1 MIRIH
6 ARESICFPV
15 VALLSCAS
23 FLLLYLY
30 FDSVLLS
37 FVILSLGMI
46 YLLLAH
52 QEVGV
57 YICLFSSM
65 FFHPLDAQK
74 IPVGGSN
81 IRFLDI
87 LVVVFITGWAIQFAQ
102 GKSKVPQDKQ
112 PRLLYLILVL
122 LMFSLVRGVVRGH
135 NLLTVLRDARAI
147 AYYSS
152 ALAFAS
158 VLIKPNQLK
167 RLVKYLMIF
176 SVGTLAYYYL
186 MRILNAPFESGLSY
200 VTLTSNR
207 YIRSYG
213 IYSSWPFFAFA
224 FFMLVS
230 RITVMRPRGPVR
242 ILMWLLTGAFVYAI
256 LLLLMRT
263 YFVGLVVG
271 SMVIIVAFALQKG
284 RRFAI
289 KLAVTCT
296 IVSLVLVVIIGFAPD
311 SNLRRHPFFERY
323 LSIFSPKVTTH
334 AAAVTRQDRID
345 AILYFQKF
353 QKGSSW
359 LGTGLGEVQRD
370 EQARFYLFHSSM
382 GWALY
387 RLGILSTLVLYL
399 IFGCYMLIALKRS
412 PEIADPDLQSIY
424 YALLGFAAF
433 LLALSPASGVLF
445 DKINEMILL
454 AFSMGGLMVIPAMD
468 RQQAI
473 PHTLSLATYD

>member
-152 ALAFAS
+152 ALAF
-158 VLIKPNQLK
+158 N
-167 RLVKYLMIF
+167 
-176 SVGTLAYYYL
+176 
-186 MRILNAPFESGLSY
+186 
-200 VTLTSNR
+200 
-207 YIRSYG
+207 
-213 IYSSWPFFAFA
+213 
-224 FFMLVS
+224 
-230 RITVMRPRGPVR
+230 
-242 ILMWLLTGAFVYAI
+242 
-256 LLLLMRT
+256 
-263 YFVGLVVG
+263 
-271 SMVIIVAFALQKG
+271 
-284 RRFAI
+284 
-289 KLAVTCT
+289 
-296 IVSLVLVVIIGFAPD
+296 
-311 SNLRRHPFFERY
+311 
-323 LSIFSPKVTTH
+323 
-334 AAAVTRQDRID
+334 
-345 AILYFQKF
+345 
-353 QKGSSW
+353 
-359 LGTGLGEVQRD
+359 
-370 EQARFYLFHSSM
+370 
-382 GWALY
+382 
-387 RLGILSTLVLYL
+387 
-399 IFGCYMLIALKRS
+399 
-412 PEIADPDLQSIY
+412 
-424 YALLGFAAF
+424 
-433 LLALSPASGVLF
+433 
-445 DKINEMILL
+445 
-454 AFSMGGLMVIPAMD
+454 
-468 RQQAI
+468 
-473 PHTLSLATYD
+473 